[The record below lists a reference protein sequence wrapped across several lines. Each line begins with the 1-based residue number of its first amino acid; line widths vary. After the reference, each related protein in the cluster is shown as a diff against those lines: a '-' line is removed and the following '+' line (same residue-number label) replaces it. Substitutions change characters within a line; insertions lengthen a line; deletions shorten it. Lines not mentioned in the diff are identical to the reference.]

1 MGCRSGGD
9 AGRARPE
16 PSRRCEEPC
25 LRLAL
30 MRRCPVHLDIG
41 VRGVLTLYLPRC
53 KKWRSSEESE
63 EAGGGRPPPRPSRSP
78 PDSVAVSGSGGVR
91 LCRRTLGGPAP
102 SVRPGHLV
110 GALPQP
116 AGTPERELPLPPPC
130 RPVGLLLQEARSAV
144 LPRLPA
150 PAGARL
156 PSTGQLE
163 GRRDRAGSAVTDRDL
178 ATVLPSLRPQD
189 SEIGL
194 GGPPGP
200 SEFWRHTHAHF
211 FTLSWVK
218 IRKSVSLLSA
228 LIYGR
233 GFVLCG
239 SSRPSACKGVF
250 CVPVT
255 TSEAPGGCGRFP
267 KSRAGVRGRGVPA
280 AGPSRLL
287 PLTS

>member
-1 MGCRSGGD
+1 MWPSPGREVCGCVD
-9 AGRARPE
+9 ELWAP
-16 PSRRCEEPC
+16 
-25 LRLAL
+25 
-30 MRRCPVHLDIG
+30 
-41 VRGVLTLYLPRC
+41 
-53 KKWRSSEESE
+53 
-63 EAGGGRPPPRPSRSP
+63 
-78 PDSVAVSGSGGVR
+78 
-91 LCRRTLGGPAP
+91 P

-130 RPVGLLLQEARSAV
+130 CPVGLLLQEARSAV

-156 PSTGQLE
+156 PSPGQLE
-163 GRRDRAGSAVTDRDL
+163 GRRDRAGSAVTDGDL

-194 GGPPGP
+194 GGLPGP
-200 SEFWRHTHAHF
+200 SEFWRHTHTHF

-255 TSEAPGGCGRFP
+255 TSEAPGGCARFP